1 MRRSFLLAHLT
12 RLLMPML
19 ALASIFFLFRGHDL
33 PGGGFV
39 GGLLLATAFL
49 LEGLSEGAVA
59 ARRALR
65 VKPELLIV
73 SGLLLALM
81 AGVSGLVSKGTF
93 LKALWWQS
101 PSWLGGLKV
110 GSPFFFDLGVYFV
123 VSGTILMIYFSI
135 KEG

>member
-19 ALASIFFLFRGHDL
+19 ALASIFFLVRGHDL
-33 PGGGFV
+33 PGGGFI

-65 VKPELLIV
+65 IKPEVLIV
-73 SGLLLALM
+73 SGLLLALL
-81 AGVSGLVSKGTF
+81 AGVSGLVSKGIF
-93 LKALWWQS
+93 LKALWWQA
-101 PSWLGGLKV
+101 PAWMGGLKV

-123 VSGTILMIYFSI
+123 VSGTVLMIYFSI